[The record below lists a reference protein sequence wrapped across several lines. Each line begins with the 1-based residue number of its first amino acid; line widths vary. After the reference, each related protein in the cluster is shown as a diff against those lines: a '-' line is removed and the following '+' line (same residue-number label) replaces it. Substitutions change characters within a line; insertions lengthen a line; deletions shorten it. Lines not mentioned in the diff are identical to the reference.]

1 MQEFDEKQAI
11 ADNLYRNM
19 LLYYHESSESYELCR
34 EWHEA
39 MEGYYKCCVEKW
51 SLKQAMEEMCEQAV
65 EKSKKEFEEETD
77 RHHKALAE
85 HDQAVS
91 EYRAAELETQDE
103 RIASLEAGLREVK
116 AKLSDLEDNREAN

>member
-1 MQEFDEKQAI
+1 
-11 ADNLYRNM
+11 
-19 LLYYHESSESYELCR
+19 
-34 EWHEA
+34 
-39 MEGYYKCCVEKW
+39 
-51 SLKQAMEEMCEQAV
+51 MEEMCEQAV

-116 AKLSDLEDNREAN
+116 AKLSDLEDNREANRSSSERQGLARGHSCLGVRLAVLSALSTSQAGYQYRCWIMGQR

>member
-51 SLKQAMEEMCEQAV
+51 SLKQARVVNNQPRLQ
-65 EKSKKEFEEETD
+65 F
-77 RHHKALAE
+77 L
-85 HDQAVS
+85 
-91 EYRAAELETQDE
+91 
-103 RIASLEAGLREVK
+103 IGLY
-116 AKLSDLEDNREAN
+116 